1 MQKKLIFKNIEE
13 TRAFG
18 ASLAAELEP
27 GDVIALSGDLGTGKT
42 TLTKAVAE
50 ALGVKSAVTS
60 PTFTIVRE
68 HDEGR
73 IPLYHFDLYRV
84 HDEDELFEIG
94 FDDYLHGNGVC
105 LIEWAE
111 LIDEDILPPGTCFI
125 TLEYGGEE
133 NERICTIR
141 C

>member
-1 MQKKLIFKNIEE
+1 MQKKLVFKNIADTE
-13 TRAFG
+13 AFG
-18 ASLAAELEP
+18 MALAAELEP
-27 GDVIALSGDLGTGKT
+27 GDVIALTGDLGTGKT
-42 TLTKAVAE
+42 TLTKAVAKG
-50 ALGVKSAVTS
+50 LGIEGAVTS

-68 HDEGR
+68 HEGGR

-94 FDDYLHGNGVC
+94 FDDYLHGKGVC

-111 LIDEDILPPGTCFI
+111 LIDEELLPADTCFI
-125 TLEYGGEE
+125 TLEYGSDE
-133 NERICTIR
+133 NERICSIR